1 MSTDKTILIAEPTET
16 LASELLSFLREKGL
30 ITIQARTLKETL
42 LTLQGQRV
50 DVLVLDASLL
60 EEDYEFIKII
70 KGLEEDLPV
79 ILCAEINTPEIEGK
93 VRQERIFYYHIRSFG
108 TQDLQM
114 AISNAINRPAN

>member
-93 VRQERIFYYHIRSFG
+93 VRQERIFFYHIRSFG